1 MLPSPATQAPVLMTL
16 CPPARAPALPP
27 CLTAACSYFK
37 DIKEQQDAE
46 LLVLETDAC
55 IFEDEG
61 FK

>member
-1 MLPSPATQAPVLMTL
+1 MTL

-27 CLTAACSYFK
+27 GLTAACSYFK